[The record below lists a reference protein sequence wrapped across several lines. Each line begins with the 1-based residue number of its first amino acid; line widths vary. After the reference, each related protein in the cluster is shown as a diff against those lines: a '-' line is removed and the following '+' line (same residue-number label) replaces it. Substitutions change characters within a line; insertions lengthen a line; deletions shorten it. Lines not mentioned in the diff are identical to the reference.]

1 MLGRNEYGSGK
12 PVAYLCLQVFF
23 NCFLS
28 SGGLLSL
35 GERQLAAVGN
45 CPPPGGR
52 GYLPQLAAGETSEA
66 SWGSTGKAEFYFVL
80 EKHL

>member
-1 MLGRNEYGSGK
+1 M
-12 PVAYLCLQVFF
+12 
-23 NCFLS
+23 
-28 SGGLLSL
+28 LSL

-45 CPPPGGR
+45 CPPPGWGR
-52 GYLPQLAAGETSEA
+52 GYLPQSAAGETLEA

>member
-1 MLGRNEYGSGK
+1 MACFHLGKGSW
-12 PVAYLCLQVFF
+12 
-23 NCFLS
+23 
-28 SGGLLSL
+28 LL
-35 GERQLAAVGN
+35 LAIA
-45 CPPPGGR
+45 PPPGGR